1 MLLGLVLLVVIIVKL
16 ITLYKYNK
24 FNSKSENTVVK
35 YRKIPYG
42 VEDQFNQDSIEETV
56 DVFSSRFNNDLYSL

>member
-16 ITLYKYNK
+16 ITQYNYNK

-35 YRKIPYG
+35 YRKIPYS
-42 VEDQFNQDSIEETV
+42 VEDQFKQDSIEETV
-56 DVFSSRFNNDLYSL
+56 DIFYSRFNNDLYSV

>member
-42 VEDQFNQDSIEETV
+42 VEDQFNQDSIEETI

>member
-16 ITLYKYNK
+16 ITQYKYNK

-42 VEDQFNQDSIEETV
+42 VEDQFNQDSIEETI
-56 DVFSSRFNNDLYSL
+56 DVFSSGFNNDLYSL

>member
-42 VEDQFNQDSIEETV
+42 VEDQFNQESIEETT
-56 DVFSSRFNNDLYSL
+56 DIFYTSFNNDLYSV

>member
-1 MLLGLVLLVVIIVKL
+1 MLLGLVLLGVIIVKL

-42 VEDQFNQDSIEETV
+42 VEDQFNQDSIEETI
-56 DVFSSRFNNDLYSL
+56 DVFSSGFNNDLYSL

>member
-1 MLLGLVLLVVIIVKL
+1 M
-16 ITLYKYNK
+16 ITQYKYNK

-42 VEDQFNQDSIEETV
+42 VEDQFNQDSIEETT
-56 DVFSSRFNNDLYSL
+56 DIFYTSFNNDLYSV